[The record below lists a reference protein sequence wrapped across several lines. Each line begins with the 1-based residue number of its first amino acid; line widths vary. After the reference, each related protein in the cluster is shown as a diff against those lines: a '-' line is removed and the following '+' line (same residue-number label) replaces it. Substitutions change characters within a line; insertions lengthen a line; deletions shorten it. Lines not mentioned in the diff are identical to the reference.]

1 MKSAKNEFFRMATL
15 VQVVYEHLP
24 LLSDVMALRNTCQAT
39 RDIASSCLAKRFGDI
54 VKPFVASHTGEFK
67 YLMHITPAVI
77 VGSCTMKML
86 TGHSRSP
93 RNLNI
98 VVGNG
103 GRHVWYCFIM
113 DTLKYHRV
121 HNTFPNYAYTQAVS
135 SFALFQSGEYLI
147 TVTEASPAGLFNVVT
162 TAPSTADM
170 VFMSAGGLTVL
181 YPEWT
186 FKGTA
191 VRNHSAVRTAT
202 GQNLGCIEQGGWSVE
217 KDTGFLGMPCG
228 SLCPMMW
235 RNIAEHDQ
243 RTLVLQWDIRWSV
256 TSLMK
261 KSKTMW
267 RLATQCRNPSCPFNT
282 NANGH
287 APQLP
292 ATPMPDDLRSVQLQE
307 ERIAHHSPVSVLPT
321 WSSEYSHSLSP
332 ALQMQI
338 CRHAVWHKGNL
349 APPGSHTSTS
359 RGRKTYHVM
368 ADAVTDAPAR
378 GYTFFREHVMGF
390 APPNALIRE
399 VAGIDDH
406 AEDVTGNVLV
416 VKHAWK
422 NKHKVVDCTTNDI
435 EDINNVIK
443 SCCRFWLMVVAKPP
457 SLLRIAVTD
466 TVNSLPDGDVSIVA
480 VWGVQAR
487 VCNPYHVR
495 AFNWGEYDKHL
506 WKVSILMVTT
516 GMIKTIAN
524 DVSVTIVFAD
534 SETLATYLVTEAS
547 KLDHA
552 PYLSGSGKL
561 MDLMMQ
567 QTEGV

>member
-1 MKSAKNEFFRMATL
+1 MKDAKNKFFRMATL

-86 TGHSRSP
+86 TGHSSSP

-121 HNTFPNYAYTQAVS
+121 HNTFLNYAYTQAVS

-186 FKGTA
+186 FKGTV

-256 TSLMK
+256 TLLMK

-307 ERIAHHSPVSVLPT
+307 ERIAHHSPPYKCKFVGMLYGTRAIWPHLVVIPVRDGVEGLTHISQLDVCH
-321 WSSEYSHSLSP
+321 WVDYFGAENVIS
-332 ALQMQI
+332 A
-338 CRHAVWHKGNL
+338 
-349 APPGSHTSTS
+349 TS

-416 VKHAWK
+416 VKHA
-422 NKHKVVDCTTNDI
+422 
-435 EDINNVIK
+435 
-443 SCCRFWLMVVAKPP
+443 
-457 SLLRIAVTD
+457 
-466 TVNSLPDGDVSIVA
+466 
-480 VWGVQAR
+480 
-487 VCNPYHVR
+487 
-495 AFNWGEYDKHL
+495 
-506 WKVSILMVTT
+506 
-516 GMIKTIAN
+516 
-524 DVSVTIVFAD
+524 
-534 SETLATYLVTEAS
+534 
-547 KLDHA
+547 
-552 PYLSGSGKL
+552 
-561 MDLMMQ
+561 
-567 QTEGV
+567 